1 MIYSNAFIKPFNDEL
16 KKYEKENSLKFSS
29 DVKIKLANSYASTIL
44 IEKDI
49 TPKKWLEE
57 NIVDILDIYKDE
69 ITFKK

>member
-49 TPKKWLEE
+49 TPMKWLEE
-57 NIVDILDIYKDE
+57 NIVDILNIYKDE